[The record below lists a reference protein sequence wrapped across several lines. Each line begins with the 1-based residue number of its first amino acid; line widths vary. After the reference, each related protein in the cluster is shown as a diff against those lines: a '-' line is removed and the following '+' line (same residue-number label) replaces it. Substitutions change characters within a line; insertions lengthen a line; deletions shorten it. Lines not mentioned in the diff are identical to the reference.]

1 MKRINIVGFIDF
13 HREEWDIRPSMVDKI
28 RQAFHDSE
36 LWTYKDLCA
45 CTEKQLLKIRHV
57 TPELV
62 EHVKE
67 TLENVGLHLGMTE
80 KELDAYHDAE
90 YDARHQSVEPKGTH
104 VHDDVLNILDGANI
118 LEFLRKKAETGNVEK
133 GNGTLIPE
141 GAATEQIVGV
151 DKIEGSNLSF
161 RSDAA
166 TEQIAGTSKE
176 DRAEEEAKEEA
187 VSANTD
193 GMQKKEIESLQE
205 TEQKKGTEQLQE
217 TEPLQEMEAKHKKKF
232 DAQKVYNHA
241 MARILCDP
249 CQMLRGDDLE
259 FMRHQLVMSVLE
271 QQSWLMRTFC
281 SFNYRVKVAMRK
293 ANYIML
299 EYRHDMGLRSTV
311 YQHLEYEGTI
321 KELEA

>member
-13 HREEWDIRPSMVDKI
+13 HREKWDIRPSMMEKM
-28 RQAFHDSE
+28 RQVFHDSE

-45 CTEKQLLKIRHV
+45 CTEKQLLKIRYV

-62 EHVKE
+62 GHIKE
-67 TLENVGLHLGMTE
+67 TLEDVGLHLGMTE

-90 YDARHQSVEPKGTH
+90 YDARHQS
-104 VHDDVLNILDGANI
+104 
-118 LEFLRKKAETGNVEK
+118 AEQK
-133 GNGTLIPE
+133 
-141 GAATEQIVGV
+141 
-151 DKIEGSNLSF
+151 
-161 RSDAA
+161 R
-166 TEQIAGTSKE
+166 TSEE
-176 DRAEEEAKEEA
+176 DIAEEEAKEDA
-187 VSANTD
+187 ASANTD
-193 GMQKKEIESLQE
+193 GMQKKETESLQ
-205 TEQKKGTEQLQE
+205 GTEQLQE
-217 TEPLQEMEAKHKKKF
+217 TEPLQEREAKHKKKF
-232 DAQKVYNHA
+232 DAQKAYNHA
-241 MARILCDP
+241 MARILRDP
-249 CQMLRGDDLE
+249 CQMVRGDDLE

>member
-13 HREEWDIRPSMVDKI
+13 HREKWDIRPSMMEKM

-45 CTEKQLLKIRHV
+45 CTEKQLLKIQYV

-62 EHVKE
+62 GHIKE
-67 TLENVGLHLGMTE
+67 TLEDVGLHLGMTE

-90 YDARHQSVEPKGTH
+90 YDARHQCAEQKGTS
-104 VHDDVLNILDGANI
+104 
-118 LEFLRKKAETGNVEK
+118 E
-133 GNGTLIPE
+133 
-141 GAATEQIVGV
+141 
-151 DKIEGSNLSF
+151 
-161 RSDAA
+161 
-166 TEQIAGTSKE
+166 E
-176 DRAEEEAKEEA
+176 DIAEEEAKEDA
-187 VSANTD
+187 ASVNTD
-193 GMQKKEIESLQE
+193 GMQKEIESLQE

-217 TEPLQEMEAKHKKKF
+217 AEPLQEMEAKHKKKF
-232 DAQKVYNHA
+232 DVQKAYNHA
-241 MARILCDP
+241 MARILRDP

-311 YQHLEYEGTI
+311 YQHLEYDGII

>member
-13 HREEWDIRPSMVDKI
+13 HREKWDIRPSMMEKM

-45 CTEKQLLKIRHV
+45 CTEKQLLKIRYV

-62 EHVKE
+62 GHIKE
-67 TLENVGLHLGMTE
+67 TLEDVGLHLGMTE

-90 YDARHQSVEPKGTH
+90 YDARHQCAEQKGTS
-104 VHDDVLNILDGANI
+104 
-118 LEFLRKKAETGNVEK
+118 E
-133 GNGTLIPE
+133 
-141 GAATEQIVGV
+141 
-151 DKIEGSNLSF
+151 
-161 RSDAA
+161 
-166 TEQIAGTSKE
+166 E
-176 DRAEEEAKEEA
+176 DIAEEEAKEDA
-187 VSANTD
+187 ASANTD
-193 GMQKKEIESLQE
+193 GLQKKEIESVQE
-205 TEQKKGTEQLQE
+205 TEQKKGTKQLQE
-217 TEPLQEMEAKHKKKF
+217 AEPLQEMEAKHKKKF
-232 DAQKVYNHA
+232 DAQKAYNHA
-241 MARILCDP
+241 MARILRDP
-249 CQMLRGDDLE
+249 CQMVRGDDLE

-293 ANYIML
+293 ANYIMQ

-311 YQHLEYEGTI
+311 YQHLEYDGTI

>member
-13 HREEWDIRPSMVDKI
+13 HREKWDIRPSMMEKM
-28 RQAFHDSE
+28 RQVFHDSE

-45 CTEKQLLKIRHV
+45 CTEKQLLKIRYV

-62 EHVKE
+62 GHIKE
-67 TLENVGLHLGMTE
+67 TLEDVGLHLGMTE

-90 YDARHQSVEPKGTH
+90 YDARHQSAEQ
-104 VHDDVLNILDGANI
+104 
-118 LEFLRKKAETGNVEK
+118 KK
-133 GNGTLIPE
+133 
-141 GAATEQIVGV
+141 
-151 DKIEGSNLSF
+151 
-161 RSDAA
+161 
-166 TEQIAGTSKE
+166 TSEE
-176 DRAEEEAKEEA
+176 DIAEEEAKEDA
-187 VSANTD
+187 ASANTD
-193 GMQKKEIESLQE
+193 GMQKKEIESLQ
-205 TEQKKGTEQLQE
+205 GTEQLQE
-217 TEPLQEMEAKHKKKF
+217 TEPLQEREAKHKKKF
-232 DAQKVYNHA
+232 DAQKAYNHA
-241 MARILCDP
+241 MARILRDP
-249 CQMLRGDDLE
+249 CQMVRGDDLE

-293 ANYIML
+293 ANYIMQ

>member
-13 HREEWDIRPSMVDKI
+13 HREEWDIRPSMVEKM

-45 CTEKQLLKIRHV
+45 CTEKQLLKILYV

-62 EHVKE
+62 GHIKE
-67 TLENVGLHLGMTE
+67 TLEDVGLHLGMTE

-90 YDARHQSVEPKGTH
+90 YDARHQS
-104 VHDDVLNILDGANI
+104 
-118 LEFLRKKAETGNVEK
+118 AEQK
-133 GNGTLIPE
+133 
-141 GAATEQIVGV
+141 
-151 DKIEGSNLSF
+151 
-161 RSDAA
+161 R
-166 TEQIAGTSKE
+166 TSEE
-176 DRAEEEAKEEA
+176 DIAEEEAKEDA
-187 VSANTD
+187 ASANTD
-193 GMQKKEIESLQE
+193 GMQKKEIESLQ
-205 TEQKKGTEQLQE
+205 GTEQLQE
-217 TEPLQEMEAKHKKKF
+217 TEPLQEREAKHKKKF
-232 DAQKVYNHA
+232 DAQKAYNHA
-241 MARILCDP
+241 MARILRDP
-249 CQMLRGDDLE
+249 CQMVRGDDLE

>member
-13 HREEWDIRPSMVDKI
+13 HREEWDIRPSMVEKT

-67 TLENVGLHLGMTE
+67 TLEDVGLHLGMTE

-90 YDARHQSVEPKGTH
+90 YDARHQSVESKRISEE
-104 VHDDVLNILDGANI
+104 DI
-118 LEFLRKKAETGNVEK
+118 AEN
-133 GNGTLIPE
+133 
-141 GAATEQIVGV
+141 
-151 DKIEGSNLSF
+151 
-161 RSDAA
+161 
-166 TEQIAGTSKE
+166 
-176 DRAEEEAKEEA
+176 EAKEA
-187 VSANTD
+187 TSFADTD
-193 GMQKKEIESLQE
+193 GMQKKE
-205 TEQKKGTEQLQE
+205 
-217 TEPLQEMEAKHKKKF
+217 TEPLQATEAKHKEEF
-232 DAQKVYNHA
+232 DARKAYNHA

-259 FMRHQLVMSVLE
+259 FIRHQLVMSVLE
-271 QQSWLMRTFC
+271 QQSWLMKTFC
-281 SFNYRVKVAMRK
+281 SFNYRVKVAMQK
-293 ANYIML
+293 ANYIMQ

-311 YQHLEYEGTI
+311 YQHLEYDGKI

>member
-13 HREEWDIRPSMVDKI
+13 YREEWDIRPSMVEKT

-67 TLENVGLHLGMTE
+67 TLEDVGLHLGMTE

-90 YDARHQSVEPKGTH
+90 YDARHQSVESKRISEE
-104 VHDDVLNILDGANI
+104 DI
-118 LEFLRKKAETGNVEK
+118 AEN
-133 GNGTLIPE
+133 
-141 GAATEQIVGV
+141 
-151 DKIEGSNLSF
+151 
-161 RSDAA
+161 
-166 TEQIAGTSKE
+166 
-176 DRAEEEAKEEA
+176 EAKEA
-187 VSANTD
+187 TSFADTD
-193 GMQKKEIESLQE
+193 GTQKKE
-205 TEQKKGTEQLQE
+205 TEQLQD
-217 TEPLQEMEAKHKKKF
+217 TEPLQETEAKHKEEF
-232 DAQKVYNHA
+232 DARKAYNHA

-259 FMRHQLVMSVLE
+259 FMRHQFVMSVLE
-271 QQSWLMRTFC
+271 QQSWLMKTFC
-281 SFNYRVKVAMRK
+281 SFNYRVKVAMQK
-293 ANYIML
+293 ANYIMQ

-311 YQHLEYEGTI
+311 YQHLEYDGKI

>member
-13 HREEWDIRPSMVDKI
+13 HREKWDIRPSMMEKM

-45 CTEKQLLKIRHV
+45 CTEKQLLKIRYV

-62 EHVKE
+62 GHIKE
-67 TLENVGLHLGMTE
+67 TLEDVGLHLGMTE

-90 YDARHQSVEPKGTH
+90 YDARHQSVEQKGTS
-104 VHDDVLNILDGANI
+104 
-118 LEFLRKKAETGNVEK
+118 E
-133 GNGTLIPE
+133 
-141 GAATEQIVGV
+141 
-151 DKIEGSNLSF
+151 
-161 RSDAA
+161 
-166 TEQIAGTSKE
+166 E
-176 DRAEEEAKEEA
+176 DIAEEAAKGDA

-217 TEPLQEMEAKHKKKF
+217 TEPLQEMETKHKKEF
-232 DAQKVYNHA
+232 DAQKAYNHA
-241 MARILCDP
+241 MARILRDP
-249 CQMLRGDDLE
+249 CQMVRGDDLE

>member
-13 HREEWDIRPSMVDKI
+13 HREEWDIRPSMVEKM
-28 RQAFHDSE
+28 RQVFHDSE

-45 CTEKQLLKIRHV
+45 CTEKQLLKIRYV

-62 EHVKE
+62 GHIKE
-67 TLENVGLHLGMTE
+67 TLEDVGLHLGMTE

-90 YDARHQSVEPKGTH
+90 YDARHQSEEQKGTS
-104 VHDDVLNILDGANI
+104 
-118 LEFLRKKAETGNVEK
+118 E
-133 GNGTLIPE
+133 
-141 GAATEQIVGV
+141 
-151 DKIEGSNLSF
+151 
-161 RSDAA
+161 
-166 TEQIAGTSKE
+166 E
-176 DRAEEEAKEEA
+176 DIAEEEAKEDA
-187 VSANTD
+187 ASVNTD
-193 GMQKKEIESLQE
+193 GMQKEIESLQE

-217 TEPLQEMEAKHKKKF
+217 AEPLQEMETKHKKKF
-232 DAQKVYNHA
+232 DAQKAYNHA
-241 MARILCDP
+241 MARILRDP
-249 CQMLRGDDLE
+249 CQMVRGDDLE

>member
-13 HREEWDIRPSMVDKI
+13 HREEWDIRPSMVEKT

-67 TLENVGLHLGMTE
+67 TLEDVGLHLGMTE

-90 YDARHQSVEPKGTH
+90 YDARHQSVESKRISEE
-104 VHDDVLNILDGANI
+104 DI
-118 LEFLRKKAETGNVEK
+118 AEN
-133 GNGTLIPE
+133 
-141 GAATEQIVGV
+141 
-151 DKIEGSNLSF
+151 
-161 RSDAA
+161 
-166 TEQIAGTSKE
+166 
-176 DRAEEEAKEEA
+176 EAKEA
-187 VSANTD
+187 TFFADTD
-193 GMQKKEIESLQE
+193 GMQKKE
-205 TEQKKGTEQLQE
+205 
-217 TEPLQEMEAKHKKKF
+217 TEPLQETEAKQKEEF
-232 DAQKVYNHA
+232 DARKAYNHA

-271 QQSWLMRTFC
+271 QQSWLMKTFC
-281 SFNYRVKVAMRK
+281 SFNYRVKVAMQK
-293 ANYIML
+293 ANYIMQ

-311 YQHLEYEGTI
+311 YQHLEYDGKI

>member
-13 HREEWDIRPSMVDKI
+13 HREKWDIRPSMMEKM

-45 CTEKQLLKIRHV
+45 CTEKQLLKIRNV

-62 EHVKE
+62 EHIKE
-67 TLENVGLHLGMTE
+67 TLEDVGLHLGMTE

-90 YDARHQSVEPKGTH
+90 YDARHPSIEPKGTYI
-104 VHDDVLNILDGANI
+104 HDNVQKMLDGANI
-118 LEFLRKKAETGNVEK
+118 LEALRKKPVSEFLEIEAGM
-133 GNGTLIPE
+133 LIPE
-141 GAATEQIVGV
+141 DAATEQIVGISEE
-151 DKIEGSNLSF
+151 D
-161 RSDAA
+161 
-166 TEQIAGTSKE
+166 IAE
-176 DRAEEEAKEEA
+176 NEAKEDIT
-187 VSANTD
+187 SANTD
-193 GMQKKEIESLQE
+193 GVQKKE
-205 TEQKKGTEQLQE
+205 K
-217 TEPLQEMEAKHKKKF
+217 EPLQETDVKHKKEF
-232 DAQKVYNHA
+232 DAQKAYNHA
-241 MARILCDP
+241 MARILRNP
-249 CQMLRGDDLE
+249 CQMLRSDDLE

-293 ANYIML
+293 ANYIMQ

-311 YQHLEYEGTI
+311 YQHLEYDGII

>member
-28 RQAFHDSE
+28 RQTFHDSE

-62 EHVKE
+62 GHVKE

-90 YDARHQSVEPKGTH
+90 YDARHQSVESKGTH
-104 VHDDVLNILDGANI
+104 VHNDVLNILDGANI
-118 LEFLRKKAETGNVEK
+118 LEFLRKKAETGNMEK
-133 GNGTLIPE
+133 ESGMLIPE
-141 GAATEQIVGV
+141 GAATEQIVG
-151 DKIEGSNLSF
+151 
-161 RSDAA
+161 
-166 TEQIAGTSKE
+166 TSKE
-176 DRAEEEAKEEA
+176 DIAEEEAKEEA
-187 VSANTD
+187 ASANAD
-193 GMQKKEIESLQE
+193 VMQKKEIESLQV

-217 TEPLQEMEAKHKKKF
+217 AEPLQETEAKHKKEF
-232 DAQKVYNHA
+232 DAQKAYNHA
-241 MARILCDP
+241 MARILRDP
-249 CQMLRGDDLE
+249 CQMVRSDDLE

-281 SFNYRVKVAMRK
+281 SFNYRVKVAMQK

>member
-13 HREEWDIRPSMVDKI
+13 HREKWDIRPSMMEKM
-28 RQAFHDSE
+28 RQVFHDSE

-45 CTEKQLLKIRHV
+45 CTEKQLLKIRYV

-62 EHVKE
+62 GHIKE
-67 TLENVGLHLGMTE
+67 TLEDVGLHLGMTE

-90 YDARHQSVEPKGTH
+90 YDARHQSAEQKRTSEE
-104 VHDDVLNILDGANI
+104 NI
-118 LEFLRKKAETGNVEK
+118 
-133 GNGTLIPE
+133 
-141 GAATEQIVGV
+141 
-151 DKIEGSNLSF
+151 
-161 RSDAA
+161 
-166 TEQIAGTSKE
+166 
-176 DRAEEEAKEEA
+176 AEEEAKEDA
-187 VSANTD
+187 ASANTD
-193 GMQKKEIESLQE
+193 GMQKKEIESLQ
-205 TEQKKGTEQLQE
+205 GTEQLQE
-217 TEPLQEMEAKHKKKF
+217 TEPLQEREAKHKKKF
-232 DAQKVYNHA
+232 DAQKAYNHA
-241 MARILCDP
+241 MARILRDP
-249 CQMLRGDDLE
+249 CQMVRGDDLE

-281 SFNYRVKVAMRK
+281 SFNYRVKLAMRK

>member
-13 HREEWDIRPSMVDKI
+13 HREEWDIRPSMVEKT

-67 TLENVGLHLGMTE
+67 TLEDVGLHLGMTE

-90 YDARHQSVEPKGTH
+90 YDARHQSVESK
-104 VHDDVLNILDGANI
+104 
-118 LEFLRKKAETGNVEK
+118 RKSEEDIAEN
-133 GNGTLIPE
+133 
-141 GAATEQIVGV
+141 
-151 DKIEGSNLSF
+151 
-161 RSDAA
+161 
-166 TEQIAGTSKE
+166 
-176 DRAEEEAKEEA
+176 EAKEA
-187 VSANTD
+187 TSFADTD
-193 GMQKKEIESLQE
+193 GMQKKA
-205 TEQKKGTEQLQE
+205 TEQLQE
-217 TEPLQEMEAKHKKKF
+217 TEAKHKEEF
-232 DAQKVYNHA
+232 DARKAYNHA

-271 QQSWLMRTFC
+271 QQSWLMKTFC
-281 SFNYRVKVAMRK
+281 SFNYRVKVAMQK
-293 ANYIML
+293 ANYIMQ

-311 YQHLEYEGTI
+311 YQHLEYDGKI

>member
-13 HREEWDIRPSMVDKI
+13 HREKWDIRPSMVEKT

-45 CTEKQLLKIRHV
+45 CTEKQLLKIRYV

-118 LEFLRKKAETGNVEK
+118 LEFLRKKAETGNMEK
-133 GNGTLIPE
+133 GSGMLIPE
-141 GAATEQIVGV
+141 DAVTEQIVGTF
-151 DKIEGSNLSF
+151 E
-161 RSDAA
+161 
-166 TEQIAGTSKE
+166 E
-176 DRAEEEAKEEA
+176 DIAKEEVKEDA
-187 VSANTD
+187 ASANTD
-193 GMQKKEIESLQE
+193 GIQKKKIESLQE

-217 TEPLQEMEAKHKKKF
+217 AEPLQEMEAKHKKKF
-232 DAQKVYNHA
+232 DAQKAYNHA
-241 MARILCDP
+241 MARILRDP
-249 CQMLRGDDLE
+249 CQMVRGDDLE

-293 ANYIML
+293 ANYIMQ

-311 YQHLEYEGTI
+311 YQHLKYDGTI

>member
-13 HREEWDIRPSMVDKI
+13 HREKWDIRPSMMEKM
-28 RQAFHDSE
+28 RQVFHDSE

-45 CTEKQLLKIRHV
+45 CTEKQLLKIRYV

-62 EHVKE
+62 GHIKE
-67 TLENVGLHLGMTE
+67 TLEDVGLHLGMTE

-90 YDARHQSVEPKGTH
+90 YDARHQSVEQKKTNI
-104 VHDDVLNILDGANI
+104 HDDVPEMLDEANI
-118 LEFLRKKAETGNVEK
+118 LEALRKKPISGFLEK
-133 GNGTLIPE
+133 EAGLPIPE
-141 GAATEQIVGV
+141 DAATEQIVGISEE
-151 DKIEGSNLSF
+151 D
-161 RSDAA
+161 
-166 TEQIAGTSKE
+166 IAE
-176 DRAEEEAKEEA
+176 NDAKETIT
-187 VSANTD
+187 SANID
-193 GMQKKEIESLQE
+193 GMQKKE
-205 TEQKKGTEQLQE
+205 K
-217 TEPLQEMEAKHKKKF
+217 EPLQEMEAKHKKEF
-232 DAQKVYNHA
+232 DVRKDYNHA
-241 MARILCDP
+241 MARILRDP

-293 ANYIML
+293 ANYIMQ

-311 YQHLEYEGTI
+311 YQHLEYDGTI

>member
-13 HREEWDIRPSMVDKI
+13 HREEWDIRPSMVEKT

-45 CTEKQLLKIRHV
+45 LSEKQLLKIRYV

-62 EHVKE
+62 GHIKE
-67 TLENVGLHLGMTE
+67 TLEDVGLHLGMTE

-90 YDARHQSVEPKGTH
+90 YDARHQSVEQKGTS
-104 VHDDVLNILDGANI
+104 
-118 LEFLRKKAETGNVEK
+118 E
-133 GNGTLIPE
+133 
-141 GAATEQIVGV
+141 
-151 DKIEGSNLSF
+151 
-161 RSDAA
+161 
-166 TEQIAGTSKE
+166 E
-176 DRAEEEAKEEA
+176 DIAEEEAKEDA
-187 VSANTD
+187 ASANTD
-193 GMQKKEIESLQE
+193 SMQKKEIESLQE

-217 TEPLQEMEAKHKKKF
+217 AEPLQEREAKHKKKF
-232 DAQKVYNHA
+232 DAQKAYNHA
-241 MARILCDP
+241 MARILRDP
-249 CQMLRGDDLE
+249 CQMVRGDDLE

-293 ANYIML
+293 ANYIMQ

>member
-13 HREEWDIRPSMVDKI
+13 HREKWDIRPSMMEKM

-45 CTEKQLLKIRHV
+45 CTEKQLLKIRYV

-62 EHVKE
+62 GHIKE
-67 TLENVGLHLGMTE
+67 TLEDVGLHLGMTE

-90 YDARHQSVEPKGTH
+90 YDARHQSVEHK
-104 VHDDVLNILDGANI
+104 
-118 LEFLRKKAETGNVEK
+118 ETSE
-133 GNGTLIPE
+133 
-141 GAATEQIVGV
+141 
-151 DKIEGSNLSF
+151 
-161 RSDAA
+161 
-166 TEQIAGTSKE
+166 E
-176 DRAEEEAKEEA
+176 DIAEEEAKEDA
-187 VSANTD
+187 ASANTD

-217 TEPLQEMEAKHKKKF
+217 TEPLQEREAKHKKKF
-232 DAQKVYNHA
+232 DAQKAYNHA
-241 MARILCDP
+241 MARILRDP
-249 CQMLRGDDLE
+249 CQMVRGDDLE
-259 FMRHQLVMSVLE
+259 FIRHQLVMSVLE

-299 EYRHDMGLRSTV
+299 EYRHDMALRSTV

>member
-13 HREEWDIRPSMVDKI
+13 HREEWDIRPSMVEKT

-62 EHVKE
+62 EHIKE
-67 TLENVGLHLGMTE
+67 TLEDVGLHLGLTE

-90 YDARHQSVEPKGTH
+90 YDARHQSVESKRISEE
-104 VHDDVLNILDGANI
+104 DI
-118 LEFLRKKAETGNVEK
+118 AEN
-133 GNGTLIPE
+133 
-141 GAATEQIVGV
+141 
-151 DKIEGSNLSF
+151 
-161 RSDAA
+161 
-166 TEQIAGTSKE
+166 
-176 DRAEEEAKEEA
+176 EAKEA
-187 VSANTD
+187 TSFADTD
-193 GMQKKEIESLQE
+193 GMQKKE
-205 TEQKKGTEQLQE
+205 
-217 TEPLQEMEAKHKKKF
+217 TEPLQEKEAKHKEKF
-232 DAQKVYNHA
+232 DARKAYNHA

-271 QQSWLMRTFC
+271 QQSWLMKTFC
-281 SFNYRVKVAMRK
+281 SFNYRVKVAMQK
-293 ANYIML
+293 ANYIMQ

-311 YQHLEYEGTI
+311 YQHLEYDGKI

>member
-13 HREEWDIRPSMVDKI
+13 HREKWDIRPSMMEKM

-45 CTEKQLLKIRHV
+45 CTEKQLLKIRYV

-62 EHVKE
+62 EHIKE
-67 TLENVGLHLGMTE
+67 TLEDVGLHLGMTE

-90 YDARHQSVEPKGTH
+90 YDARRQSVEQKGTS
-104 VHDDVLNILDGANI
+104 
-118 LEFLRKKAETGNVEK
+118 E
-133 GNGTLIPE
+133 
-141 GAATEQIVGV
+141 
-151 DKIEGSNLSF
+151 
-161 RSDAA
+161 
-166 TEQIAGTSKE
+166 E
-176 DRAEEEAKEEA
+176 DIAEEEAKEDA
-187 VSANTD
+187 ASANTD

-217 TEPLQEMEAKHKKKF
+217 TEPLQEREAKHKKKF
-232 DAQKVYNHA
+232 DAQKAYNHA
-241 MARILCDP
+241 MARILRDP

-311 YQHLEYEGTI
+311 YQHLEYDGTI

>member
-13 HREEWDIRPSMVDKI
+13 HREEWDIRPSMVEKT

-62 EHVKE
+62 EHIKE
-67 TLENVGLHLGMTE
+67 TLEGVGLHLGMTE
-80 KELDAYHDAE
+80 KDLDAYHDAE
-90 YDARHQSVEPKGTH
+90 YDARHQSVESKRISEE
-104 VHDDVLNILDGANI
+104 DI
-118 LEFLRKKAETGNVEK
+118 AEN
-133 GNGTLIPE
+133 
-141 GAATEQIVGV
+141 
-151 DKIEGSNLSF
+151 
-161 RSDAA
+161 
-166 TEQIAGTSKE
+166 
-176 DRAEEEAKEEA
+176 EAKEA
-187 VSANTD
+187 TSFANTD
-193 GMQKKEIESLQE
+193 GMQKKE
-205 TEQKKGTEQLQE
+205 K
-217 TEPLQEMEAKHKKKF
+217 EPLQEMEAKHKKEF
-232 DAQKVYNHA
+232 DAQKAYNHA
-241 MARILCDP
+241 MARILRDP
-249 CQMLRGDDLE
+249 CQMVRGDDLE

>member
-13 HREEWDIRPSMVDKI
+13 HREEWDIRPSMVEKT

-67 TLENVGLHLGMTE
+67 TLEDVGLHLGMTE

-90 YDARHQSVEPKGTH
+90 YDARHPSIEPKGTYI
-104 VHDDVLNILDGANI
+104 HDNVQEMLDGANI
-118 LEFLRKKAETGNVEK
+118 LKALRKKPVSGFLEIEAGM
-133 GNGTLIPE
+133 LIPE
-141 GAATEQIVGV
+141 DAATEQIVGISEK
-151 DKIEGSNLSF
+151 D
-161 RSDAA
+161 
-166 TEQIAGTSKE
+166 IAE
-176 DRAEEEAKEEA
+176 NEAKEA
-187 VSANTD
+187 ITSANTD
-193 GMQKKEIESLQE
+193 GMQKKEKEPLQE
-205 TEQKKGTEQLQE
+205 TET
-217 TEPLQEMEAKHKKKF
+217 KHKKEF
-232 DAQKVYNHA
+232 DAQKAYNHA
-241 MARILCDP
+241 MARILRDP

-271 QQSWLMRTFC
+271 QQNCLMKTFC
-281 SFNYRVKVAMRK
+281 SFKYRVKVAMRK
-293 ANYIML
+293 ANYIMQ

-311 YQHLEYEGTI
+311 YQHLEYDGKI

>member
-13 HREEWDIRPSMVDKI
+13 HREKWDIRPSMMEKM

-45 CTEKQLLKIRHV
+45 LSEKQLLKIRYV

-62 EHVKE
+62 EHIKE
-67 TLENVGLHLGMTE
+67 TLEDVGLHLGMTE

-90 YDARHQSVEPKGTH
+90 YDARHQNVEQKKTNI
-104 VHDDVLNILDGANI
+104 HDDVPEMLDEANI
-118 LEFLRKKAETGNVEK
+118 LEALRKKPVSGFPEK
-133 GNGTLIPE
+133 EAVLPIPE
-141 GAATEQIVGV
+141 DAATEQIVGISEE
-151 DKIEGSNLSF
+151 DIAEN
-161 RSDAA
+161 DAKKA
-166 TEQIAGTSKE
+166 IT
-176 DRAEEEAKEEA
+176 
-187 VSANTD
+187 SANTD
-193 GMQKKEIESLQE
+193 GMQKKE
-205 TEQKKGTEQLQE
+205 
-217 TEPLQEMEAKHKKKF
+217 TEPLQETEAKHKKEF
-232 DAQKVYNHA
+232 DAQKAYNHA
-241 MARILCDP
+241 MARILRDP

-281 SFNYRVKVAMRK
+281 FFSYRVKVAMRK
-293 ANYIML
+293 ANYIMQ

-311 YQHLEYEGTI
+311 YQHLEYDGTI

>member
-13 HREEWDIRPSMVDKI
+13 HREKWDIRPSMMEKM
-28 RQAFHDSE
+28 RQVFHDSE

-45 CTEKQLLKIRHV
+45 CTEKQLLKIRYV

-62 EHVKE
+62 EHIKE
-67 TLENVGLHLGMTE
+67 TLEDVGLHLGMTE

-90 YDARHQSVEPKGTH
+90 YDARHQSVEQKGTS
-104 VHDDVLNILDGANI
+104 
-118 LEFLRKKAETGNVEK
+118 E
-133 GNGTLIPE
+133 
-141 GAATEQIVGV
+141 
-151 DKIEGSNLSF
+151 
-161 RSDAA
+161 
-166 TEQIAGTSKE
+166 E
-176 DRAEEEAKEEA
+176 DIAEEEAKEDA
-187 VSANTD
+187 ASANTD

-217 TEPLQEMEAKHKKKF
+217 AEPLQEMEAKHKKKF
-232 DAQKVYNHA
+232 DAQKAYNHA
-241 MARILCDP
+241 MARILRDP

-293 ANYIML
+293 ADYIML

>member
-13 HREEWDIRPSMVDKI
+13 HREEWDIRPSMVEKT

-67 TLENVGLHLGMTE
+67 TLEDVGLHLGMTE

-90 YDARHQSVEPKGTH
+90 YDARHQSVESK
-104 VHDDVLNILDGANI
+104 
-118 LEFLRKKAETGNVEK
+118 RKSEEDIAEN
-133 GNGTLIPE
+133 
-141 GAATEQIVGV
+141 
-151 DKIEGSNLSF
+151 
-161 RSDAA
+161 
-166 TEQIAGTSKE
+166 
-176 DRAEEEAKEEA
+176 EAKEA
-187 VSANTD
+187 TSFADTD
-193 GMQKKEIESLQE
+193 GMQKKE
-205 TEQKKGTEQLQE
+205 
-217 TEPLQEMEAKHKKKF
+217 TEPLQETEAKYKEEF
-232 DAQKVYNHA
+232 DARKAYNHA

-271 QQSWLMRTFC
+271 QQSWLMKTFC
-281 SFNYRVKVAMRK
+281 SFNYRVKVAMQK
-293 ANYIML
+293 ANYIMQ

-311 YQHLEYEGTI
+311 YQHLEYDGKI

>member
-13 HREEWDIRPSMVDKI
+13 HREEWDIRPSMVEKT

-62 EHVKE
+62 EHIKE
-67 TLENVGLHLGMTE
+67 TLEDVGLHLGMTE

-90 YDARHQSVEPKGTH
+90 YDARHQSVESKRISEE
-104 VHDDVLNILDGANI
+104 DI
-118 LEFLRKKAETGNVEK
+118 AEN
-133 GNGTLIPE
+133 
-141 GAATEQIVGV
+141 
-151 DKIEGSNLSF
+151 
-161 RSDAA
+161 
-166 TEQIAGTSKE
+166 
-176 DRAEEEAKEEA
+176 EAKEA
-187 VSANTD
+187 TSFADTD
-193 GMQKKEIESLQE
+193 GTQKKE
-205 TEQKKGTEQLQE
+205 TEQLQD
-217 TEPLQEMEAKHKKKF
+217 TEPLQETEAKHKEEF
-232 DAQKVYNHA
+232 DARKAYNHA

-271 QQSWLMRTFC
+271 QQSWLMKTFC
-281 SFNYRVKVAMRK
+281 SFNYRVKVAMQK
-293 ANYIML
+293 ANYIMQ

-311 YQHLEYEGTI
+311 YQHLEYDGKI

>member
-13 HREEWDIRPSMVDKI
+13 HREEWDIRPSMVEKT

-62 EHVKE
+62 EHIKE
-67 TLENVGLHLGMTE
+67 TLEDVGLHLGMTE

-90 YDARHQSVEPKGTH
+90 YDARHQSVESKRISEE
-104 VHDDVLNILDGANI
+104 DI
-118 LEFLRKKAETGNVEK
+118 AEN
-133 GNGTLIPE
+133 
-141 GAATEQIVGV
+141 
-151 DKIEGSNLSF
+151 
-161 RSDAA
+161 
-166 TEQIAGTSKE
+166 
-176 DRAEEEAKEEA
+176 EAKEA
-187 VSANTD
+187 TSFADTD
-193 GMQKKEIESLQE
+193 GMQKKE
-205 TEQKKGTEQLQE
+205 
-217 TEPLQEMEAKHKKKF
+217 TEPLQAMEAKHKKEF
-232 DAQKVYNHA
+232 DARKAYNHA

-271 QQSWLMRTFC
+271 QQSWLMKTFS
-281 SFNYRVKVAMRK
+281 SFNYRVKVAMQK
-293 ANYIML
+293 ANYIMQ

-311 YQHLEYEGTI
+311 YQHLEYDGKI

>member
-13 HREEWDIRPSMVDKI
+13 HREEWDIRPSMVEKT

-45 CTEKQLLKIRHV
+45 CTEKQLLKIRYV

-62 EHVKE
+62 GHIKE
-67 TLENVGLHLGMTE
+67 TLEDVGLHLGMTE

-90 YDARHQSVEPKGTH
+90 YDARHQSVEQKG
-104 VHDDVLNILDGANI
+104 I
-118 LEFLRKKAETGNVEK
+118 
-133 GNGTLIPE
+133 
-141 GAATEQIVGV
+141 
-151 DKIEGSNLSF
+151 
-161 RSDAA
+161 SD
-166 TEQIAGTSKE
+166 E
-176 DRAEEEAKEEA
+176 DIAEEEVKEDA
-187 VSANTD
+187 ASANTD
-193 GMQKKEIESLQE
+193 GIQKKEIESLQE

-217 TEPLQEMEAKHKKKF
+217 AEPLQEMEAKHKKKF
-232 DAQKVYNHA
+232 DAQKAYNHA
-241 MARILCDP
+241 MARILRDP
-249 CQMLRGDDLE
+249 CQMVRGDDLE

>member
-13 HREEWDIRPSMVDKI
+13 HREKWDIRPSMMEKM
-28 RQAFHDSE
+28 RQVFHDSE

-45 CTEKQLLKIRHV
+45 CTEKQLLKIQYV

-62 EHVKE
+62 GHIKE
-67 TLENVGLHLGMTE
+67 TLEDVGLHLGMTE

-90 YDARHQSVEPKGTH
+90 YDARHQSAEQKKTNI
-104 VHDDVLNILDGANI
+104 HDDVPEMLDEANI
-118 LEFLRKKAETGNVEK
+118 LEALRKKPVSGFLEK
-133 GNGTLIPE
+133 EAGLPIPE
-141 GAATEQIVGV
+141 DAATEQIVGISEE
-151 DKIEGSNLSF
+151 D
-161 RSDAA
+161 
-166 TEQIAGTSKE
+166 IAE
-176 DRAEEEAKEEA
+176 NDAKEA
-187 VSANTD
+187 ITSANTG
-193 GMQKKEIESLQE
+193 GMQKKE
-205 TEQKKGTEQLQE
+205 K
-217 TEPLQEMEAKHKKKF
+217 EPLQETEAKHKKKF
-232 DAQKVYNHA
+232 DAQKAYNHA
-241 MARILCDP
+241 MARILRDP
-249 CQMLRGDDLE
+249 CQMVRGDDLE

>member
-62 EHVKE
+62 GHVKE

-104 VHDDVLNILDGANI
+104 VHDDVLNILDGVNI
-118 LEFLRKKAETGNVEK
+118 LEFLRKKAETGNMEK
-133 GNGTLIPE
+133 GSGILIPE
-141 GAATEQIVGV
+141 DAATEQIVG
-151 DKIEGSNLSF
+151 ISEEN
-161 RSDAA
+161 
-166 TEQIAGTSKE
+166 IAE
-176 DRAEEEAKEEA
+176 NDAKEA
-187 VSANTD
+187 ITSANTD
-193 GMQKKEIESLQE
+193 GMQKKE
-205 TEQKKGTEQLQE
+205 
-217 TEPLQEMEAKHKKKF
+217 TEPLQETEAKHKKEF
-232 DAQKVYNHA
+232 DAQKAYNHA
-241 MARILCDP
+241 MARILRDP

-281 SFNYRVKVAMRK
+281 FFSYRVKVAMRK